1 MGSSL
6 GGSDRELRLLVEEQ
20 ASLRRVATLVARA
33 VPPAEVFEAVCD
45 EVARLLNAPF
55 TGLLRYEPDGTAT
68 VLACGGDLRDD
79 PAVGTRVRLDE
90 VGGATVRGSVVV
102 DGRPWG
108 VMAAAWK
115 ESGRPP
121 AGAEGRLAQFTELVG
136 AAIANAESRVELS
149 TSRTRVIAAADEA
162 RRRIE
167 RDLHDGT
174 QQRLVS
180 LALDL
185 RAATASVPPEL
196 VELRSQLVETTEG
209 LGAALNDLQEIA
221 RGIHPAILS
230 RGGLE
235 AALRTLARW
244 SPVPVQLHISLD
256 GRLPESLEVAIYYSV
271 SEALTNVAKHAQASG
286 VRVDLEAG
294 RAMARLKVDDDGIGG
309 ASPSLGSGL
318 IGLLDRIEAL
328 GGTIDI
334 ASPKGSGTTLLVEIP
349 VGG

>member
-1 MGSSL
+1 
-6 GGSDRELRLLVEEQ
+6 
-20 ASLRRVATLVARA
+20 
-33 VPPAEVFEAVCD
+33 
-45 EVARLLNAPF
+45 
-55 TGLLRYEPDGTAT
+55 
-68 VLACGGDLRDD
+68 
-79 PAVGTRVRLDE
+79 VRLDE
-90 VGGATVRGSVVV
+90 LGVATVRGSVVV

-115 ESGRPP
+115 EPGRPP

-162 RRRIE
+162 RRCIE

-185 RAATASVPPEL
+185 RAATASVPPEML
-196 VELRSQLVETTEG
+196 ELRAQLAETAEG
-209 LGAALNDLQEIA
+209 LGAALDDLQEIA

-235 AALRTLARW
+235 AALRTLARR
-244 SPVPVQLHISLD
+244 SPVPVQLHVSLA
-256 GRLPESLEVAIYYSV
+256 GRLPEPLEVAIYYSV

-294 RAMARLKVDDDGIGG
+294 GAVARLKVDDDGVGG
-309 ASPSLGSGL
+309 ATPSLGSGL

-334 ASPKGSGTTLLVEIP
+334 ASPKGSGTTLLVELP